1 MRWTVGRKL
10 FTIFTVMIVLIIGMS
25 IAGIMSTFT
34 LNQNTKTINDDVFP
48 KIEKQTNVESGIQN
62 VISITQRH
70 ILSKDRSFEADYE
83 SQIDEEILKVE
94 ENATA
99 YNELLNSEQEQQL
112 FQQVTDEWQRFVEEI
127 DSILSLSAAK
137 KVQEATQQSYE
148 AVKMANAMEDTLQQ
162 LSELHHD
169 ELIAIE
175 DEGQLLYNS
184 VLLILSIST
193 IVAVLIAIF
202 GIRYLLRT
210 IKKPIV
216 TLSDRFKSMATGDL
230 AIAPIVVQ
238 SQDEIGQL
246 GNDFNQLLT
255 NLNELIAELTENV
268 DTLASTSSEF
278 SSSAD
283 ESSRASEQIT
293 NSIID
298 VSEVVATQLQS
309 AHTSSEL
316 VDGITNQLGDAVM
329 SIQQVSEL
337 ALTTKQLT
345 KDGSE
350 RMASTV
356 QKMSDIQQSTEQTS
370 TVVHSLQTKSTEIG
384 NIVSLITNIAGQT
397 NLLALNASI
406 EAARAGEHGKGFAVV
421 ASEVGKLAVNS
432 GEAAAH
438 IQKLIEEIQ
447 QEVQGAIQAMDT
459 SKEFVDDGLTLVQ
472 QSGDSFKEIDYYVG
486 AVSTQAQEIATISED
501 INKSIQQV
509 KQLVMEVE
517 QLSERSDE
525 NAQNIVAA
533 SEEQSATMEEISA
546 SSAVLSTMADT
557 LQQTIS
563 KFNLK

>member
-25 IAGIMSTFT
+25 IAGVMSTFT
-34 LNQNTKTINDDVFP
+34 LNQNTKAINDEVFP
-48 KIEKQTNVESGIQN
+48 KIEKQSKLESGIQN

-70 ILSKDRSFEADYE
+70 ILSKDQSFEADYE
-83 SQIDEEILKVE
+83 RQIDAEKVNVE
-94 ENATA
+94 EYANA
-99 YNELLNSEQEQQL
+99 YIELLKSDEELQL
-112 FQQVTDEWQRFVEEI
+112 FQKIYDEWQTFTVEI
-127 DSILSLSAAK
+127 DAILTLSASNK
-137 KVQEATQQSYE
+137 DQEATEQSYG
-148 AVKMANAMEDTLQQ
+148 AIVRADAMKDLLQQ
-162 LSELHHD
+162 LSNLHEEEL
-169 ELIAIE
+169 LAIE
-175 DEGQLLYNS
+175 EEGQLLYNS
-184 VLLILSIST
+184 VLVILTISSL
-193 IVAVLIAIF
+193 VAVLIAIL

-216 TLSDRFKSMATGDL
+216 SLSERFKSMATGDL
-230 AIAPIVVQ
+230 AIEPIVVKTK
-238 SQDEIGQL
+238 DEIGQL

-298 VSEVVATQLQS
+298 VSEGAAIQLQS

-316 VDGITNQLGDAVM
+316 VDQITDQLGDAVL
-329 SIQQVSEL
+329 SIHQVSEL

-345 KDGSE
+345 KDGTD
-350 RMASTV
+350 RMTSTV
-356 QKMSDIQQSTEQTS
+356 QKMGDIQQSTVQTS
-370 TVVHSLQTKSTEIG
+370 TVVHSLHTKSTEIG

-432 GEAAAH
+432 GEAAAL

-472 QSGDSFKEIDYYVG
+472 QTGESFQEIDYYVG
-486 AVSTQAQEIATISED
+486 AVSTQALEIATISEA
-501 INKSIQQV
+501 INTSIQQV
-509 KQLVMEVE
+509 KQLVIEVE
-517 QLSERSDE
+517 NLSERSDE

-533 SEEQSATMEEISA
+533 AEEQSATMEEISA
-546 SSAVLSTMADT
+546 SSAVLSSMADT

>member
-10 FTIFTVMIVLIIGMS
+10 STIFTVMIVLIIGMS

-34 LNQNTKTINDDVFP
+34 LNQNTKTINDDVFQ
-48 KIEKQTNVESGIQN
+48 KIEKQTNVESGIQS

-70 ILSKDRSFEADYE
+70 MLSKDRSFEADYE
-83 SQIDEEILKVE
+83 RQIDEEILKVE

-112 FQQVTDEWQRFVEEI
+112 FQQVTDEWQRFLEEI

-148 AVKMANAMEDTLQQ
+148 AVKMANAMEDSLQQ

-169 ELIAIE
+169 ELLAIE
-175 DEGQLLYNS
+175 EEGQLLYNS

-230 AIAPIVVQ
+230 AIAPIVVK

-345 KDGSE
+345 TDGSE

-421 ASEVGKLAVNS
+421 ASEVGKLAINS

-472 QSGDSFKEIDYYVG
+472 RSGDSFKEIDYYVG
-486 AVSTQAQEIATISED
+486 AVSTQAQEIATISD
-501 INKSIQQV
+501 VINTSIQQV
-509 KQLVMEVE
+509 KQLVTEVE

-546 SSAVLSTMADT
+546 SSAVLSSMADT

>member
-48 KIEKQTNVESGIQN
+48 KIEKQTNVESGIQS

-70 ILSKDRSFEADYE
+70 MLSKDRSFEADYE
-83 SQIDEEILKVE
+83 RQIDEEILKVE

-112 FQQVTDEWQRFVEEI
+112 FQQVTDEWQRFLEEI

-148 AVKMANAMEDTLQQ
+148 AVKMANAMEDSLQQ

-169 ELIAIE
+169 ELLAIE
-175 DEGQLLYNS
+175 EEGQLLYNS

-230 AIAPIVVQ
+230 AIAPIVVK

-246 GNDFNQLLT
+246 GNDSNQLLT
-255 NLNELIAELTENV
+255 NLNELIADLTENV

-421 ASEVGKLAVNS
+421 ASEVGKLAINS

-472 QSGDSFKEIDYYVG
+472 RTGDSFKEIDYYVG
-486 AVSTQAQEIATISED
+486 AVSTQAQEIATISD
-501 INKSIQQV
+501 VINTSIQQV
-509 KQLVMEVE
+509 KKLVMEVE

-546 SSAVLSTMADT
+546 SSAVLSSMADT

>member
-48 KIEKQTNVESGIQN
+48 KIEKQTNVESGIQS

-70 ILSKDRSFEADYE
+70 MLSKDRSFEADYE
-83 SQIDEEILKVE
+83 RQIDEEILKVE

-112 FQQVTDEWQRFVEEI
+112 FQQVTDEWKRFLEEI

-137 KVQEATQQSYE
+137 KVQEATQRSYE
-148 AVKMANAMEDTLQQ
+148 AVKMANAMEDSLQQ

-169 ELIAIE
+169 ELLAIE
-175 DEGQLLYNS
+175 EEGQMLYNS

-230 AIAPIVVQ
+230 AIAPIVVK

-246 GNDFNQLLT
+246 GNDFNSLLT

-345 KDGSE
+345 TDGSE

-356 QKMSDIQQSTEQTS
+356 QKMSDIQQSTDKTS

-421 ASEVGKLAVNS
+421 ASEVGKLAINS

-447 QEVQGAIQAMDT
+447 QEVQEAIQAMDT

-472 QSGDSFKEIDYYVG
+472 RSGDSFKEIDYYVG
-486 AVSTQAQEIATISED
+486 AVSTQAQEIATISD
-501 INKSIQQV
+501 VINTSIQRV

-546 SSAVLSTMADT
+546 SSAVMSSMADT